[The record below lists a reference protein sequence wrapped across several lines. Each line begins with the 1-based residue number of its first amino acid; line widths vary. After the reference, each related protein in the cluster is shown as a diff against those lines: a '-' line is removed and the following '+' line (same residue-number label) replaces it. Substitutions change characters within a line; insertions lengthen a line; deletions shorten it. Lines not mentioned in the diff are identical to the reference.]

1 MKAQR
6 LPESHRHFSHVM
18 GLYPLHLINYDTDGN
33 KRIYENTLLHLEQL
47 GTGWWVGFSFAMS
60 AQLYAMAR
68 NGNAA
73 YEKLRIF
80 AKGFVADNG
89 FHLNG
94 DFQNYGFSQWHYRP
108 FTLESLFGYCDALQ
122 EMLLQEHQGYLDI
135 FPAVPKE
142 WLQKV
147 SFKKLR
153 SYGGVL
159 VSAKAL
165 KGQVEWVE
173 LILPCD
179 MELKIK
185 NVFGAQALH
194 CMQNKGTKALTDRNG
209 YFVVQGKKG
218 KIVLKR
224 IKA

>member
-1 MKAQR
+1 MA
-6 LPESHRHFSHVM
+6 
-18 GLYPLHLINYDTDGN
+18 LYPLHLIHYDTDKN
-33 KRIYENTLLHLEQL
+33 KRIYNNTLLHLEQL

-60 AQLYAMAR
+60 AQLYAMAH

-94 DFQNYGFSQWHYRP
+94 DFKNYGFSQWHYRP
-108 FTLESLFGYCDALQ
+108 FTLESSFGYCDALQ
-122 EMLLQEHQGYLDI
+122 EMLLQEYQGYLDI
-135 FPAVPKE
+135 FPAVPQE
-142 WLQKV
+142 WMQNL

-159 VSAKAL
+159 VSAKA
-165 KGQVEWVE
+165 KRGKIQEVE
-173 LILPCD
+173 LILPRD

-185 NVFGAQALH
+185 NVWNMQTLL
-194 CMQNKGTKALTDRNG
+194 CVQNKQETRMTDLDG
-209 YFVVQGKKG
+209 YFIIQGKKG
-218 KIVLKR
+218 KILLKR
-224 IKA
+224 TRE